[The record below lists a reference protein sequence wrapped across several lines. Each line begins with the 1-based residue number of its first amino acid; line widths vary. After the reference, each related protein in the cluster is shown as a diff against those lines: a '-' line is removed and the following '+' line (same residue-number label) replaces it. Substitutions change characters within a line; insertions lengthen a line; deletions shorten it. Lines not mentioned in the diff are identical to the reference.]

1 MHKYHLNNKEVTM
14 SEWRELY
21 KKNPEATVIL
31 RTTSLSSVFI
41 PPKTEQVISPERAQ
55 AIRESYKKI

>member
-1 MHKYHLNNKEVTM
+1 MRKYYLNNKEVTKYEW
-14 SEWRELY
+14 SEAF
-21 KKNPEATVIL
+21 KSNPEATVIL

-41 PPKTEQVISPERAQ
+41 PPKTEQIISPERAQ